1 MRFFLLAVAVAL
13 LAAPA
18 HAQLRADAAFPA
30 VEAAYGS
37 EGALSTSQAAADSSA
52 RPSGRGDRFIARAGL
67 GGLGMVAGALGVG
80 AASYAAFPHC
90 TGCEDPGLVPALLGG
105 VAGAVVGTAV
115 FAAIP
120 EMGDGCT
127 YLDRFGRALLG
138 AGAGALVGV
147 AGGWAAGVPVV
158 APFGVAGGSAWA
170 TLGCRRS
177 IAKASP
183 TGQVRRGSPQS
194 SHAPPPPPA

>member
-1 MRFFLLAVAVAL
+1 MRPVLLAVAAAL
-13 LAAPA
+13 LATPV
-18 HAQLRADAAFPA
+18 HAQLRADASFPA
-30 VEAAYGS
+30 VEVAA
-37 EGALSTSQAAADSSA
+37 GAVVAFPTGQAPPDSAA
-52 RPSGRGDRFIARAGL
+52 RPSGRSDRFISRAAL

-80 AASYAAFPHC
+80 AASYAVFPHC
-90 TGCEDPGLVPALLGG
+90 TGCEDPGLVPALFGG

-120 EMGDGCT
+120 EMGDGCS

-158 APFGVAGGSAWA
+158 APFGLAGGSAWA
-170 TLGCRRS
+170 TLGCRRRTE
-177 IAKASP
+177 A
-183 TGQVRRGSPQS
+183 
-194 SHAPPPPPA
+194 

>member
-1 MRFFLLAVAVAL
+1 MRSILLAVAAAL
-13 LAAPA
+13 LAAPV

-30 VEAAYGS
+30 VEVAA
-37 EGALSTSQAAADSSA
+37 GAVGVPPLGQPAADSAA
-52 RPSGRGDRFIARAGL
+52 RPSGRSDRFIGRAAL

-80 AASYAAFPHC
+80 AASYAVFPHC
-90 TGCEDPGLVPALLGG
+90 TGCEDPGLLPAFFGG
-105 VAGAVVGTAV
+105 LAGAVVGTAA
-115 FAAIP
+115 FAALP
-120 EMGDGCT
+120 EMGDGCS

-170 TLGCRRS
+170 TLGCRRRE
-177 IAKASP
+177 A
-183 TGQVRRGSPQS
+183 GMGVR
-194 SHAPPPPPA
+194 